1 MTLKGEWSYS
11 DNAIAIYKRLYF
23 DKLKGETKPSQ
34 THARIAEFIANT
46 PAEKSK
52 FFNLLDKK
60 IFRPNSPCMINAGS
74 YSKNPHDNA
83 LSACYVLGLED
94 SMDSIIEM
102 WGVCAKIYASG
113 AGSGIP
119 ITNLREKG
127 ANISTGGAASGPLA
141 YLNVVDMLSN
151 TVRSGGKTRRAAN
164 MGIFKYNHP
173 DIMKILDAKLNGEIQ
188 TFNLSMSV
196 TDYFME
202 NLDNE
207 RKIILKSPQNR
218 KKSKKKSKRIS
229 IDKIWEKVIHNAWAN
244 GDPGLFFYDIVNKF
258 NPFPSLGD
266 IDCTNPCGEVPLPP
280 WSVCNIGSIN
290 VSHFVNKYDKDH
302 TFSFNWDDFK
312 NTVGDCF
319 TFLDNVIDKQEY
331 IHLNF
336 QKNAKDYRPVGLGI
350 MGFADALIK
359 LNISYESQE
368 AIDFFE
374 TLCYHLNKECIK
386 QSIKIAKDP
395 NTWNINIPNEDYKYF
410 KDLIKYYIKSEEDEN
425 DDEDKILKDFEEYGI
440 HNSNWTMIAP
450 TGSTS
455 MSADCSYA
463 WEPLM
468 ALVWE
473 KPLVESDKVL
483 KIIHPQFEKDLEELI
498 KCGQFSLKGNSNII
512 KKSILN
518 DIIDDNGS
526 IQNIEYFPAHMKSIY
541 KVAHDIDPLFKIK
554 MQGAGQ
560 KWISMAISSTTNLPN
575 NATEQD
581 VKDIYTAAWKA
592 GLKGI
597 TVFRDGCREDQ
608 IVHFGKKLDSKQ
620 EKLIIRERPIKRDG
634 STVEIKT
641 PHGKFYVTVNFVDER
656 PIEMFFSIG
665 KQGGLVNVII
675 DALARI
681 CSKGLQAGMD
691 MNWIVDT
698 LEGLKGDSFWFKMNE
713 NEEKSTQADSIVDAL
728 SKVLEHHFIF
738 KENKTRHTDD
748 SFTGFNR
755 FALSNSKLDPV
766 IHADDDSFIGFNRC
780 PECQKKG
787 LTYRSGCR
795 GGECI
800 FCGFSNCS

>member
-1 MTLKGEWSYS
+1 MTLKGEWTYS

-23 DKLKGETKPSQ
+23 DKLKKEVKPSQ
-34 THARIAEFIANT
+34 THARISKFVGDT
-46 PAEKSK
+46 PAEQNQ
-52 FFNLLDKK
+52 FFHILESK

-74 YSKNPHDNA
+74 DSKNPHDRA

-102 WGVCAKIYASG
+102 WGICAKIYASG

-127 ANISTGGAASGPLA
+127 ATISTGGSASGPLA

-164 MGIFKYNHP
+164 MGIFKYDHP
-173 DIMKILDAKLNGEIQ
+173 DVLKILNSKLNGEIQ

-196 TDYFME
+196 TNKFMR
-202 NLDNE
+202 
-207 RKIILKSPQNR
+207 RKYKNGQVHLFSPNKGELKDTI
-218 KKSKKKSKRIS
+218 KL
-229 IDKIWEKVIHNAWAN
+229 DKIWKTAISNAWTN
-244 GDPGLFFYDIVNKF
+244 GDPGLFFFDTVNKF

-280 WSVCNIGSIN
+280 WSICNIGSIN
-290 VSHFVNKYDKDH
+290 VSHFVRTSPGMADP
-302 TFSFNWDDFK
+302 DFK
-312 NTVGDCF
+312 PFFQWKEFTKVIPQCF
-319 TFLDNVIDKQEY
+319 KFLDNVIDKQDY
-331 IHLNF
+331 IHEKF
-336 QKNAKDYRPVGLGI
+336 ERNAKKWRPVGLGI

-359 LNISYESQE
+359 LGIPYDSEE
-368 AIDFFE
+368 AIKFFE
-374 TLCYHLNKECIK
+374 DICFELTSECIET
-386 QSIKIAKDP
+386 SI
-395 NTWNINIPNEDYKYF
+395 
-410 KDLIKYYIKSEEDEN
+410 DLAQETKSYVPVPEEDKDHFRNLIYYYTKE
-425 DDEDKILKDFEEYGI
+425 DDDILEHYDEYGI

-473 KPLVESDKVL
+473 KPLVESDEVL
-483 KIIHPQFEKDLEELI
+483 KIIHPEFEKNLDAWLDCDKNAVRKSKE
-498 KCGQFSLKGNSNII
+498 SII
-512 KKSILN
+512 E
-518 DIIDDNGS
+518 DIIRENGS
-526 IQNIEYFPAHMKSIY
+526 IQNIHYFPDYMKSIY
-541 KVAHDIDPLFKIK
+541 KVAHDIDPIFKIK

-575 NATEQD
+575 HATKE
-581 VKDIYTAAWKA
+581 DIDDIFKTAWKE

-597 TVFRDGCREDQ
+597 TVFRDGCRDEQ
-608 IVHFGKKLDSKQ
+608 IVHFGKQKPKRRTTDRLSK
-620 EKLIIRERPIKRDG
+620 RPIKRDG

-641 PHGKFYVTVNFVDER
+641 PHGKFFVTVNFVNNK

-691 MNWIVDT
+691 MDWIIDT
-698 LEGLKGDSFWFKMNE
+698 LEGLKGDSFWFKMDE
-713 NEEKSTQADSIVDAL
+713 NKEQSEQAESIVDAL
-728 SKVLEHHFIF
+728 SKVLSYHF
-738 KENKTRHTDD
+738 TDNLLP
-748 SFTGFNR
+748 TQIPYNR
-755 FALSNSKLDPV
+755 DEIDPA
-766 IHADDDSFIGFNRC
+766 IYADDRDSFIGFERC

-787 LTYRSGCR
+787 LTHKTGCR

-800 FCGFSNCS
+800 FCGFTNCS

>member
-1 MTLKGEWSYS
+1 MTLKGEWTYS

-34 THARIAEFIANT
+34 THARIAEFVANT

-74 YSKNPHDNA
+74 DSKNPHDRA

-127 ANISTGGAASGPLA
+127 ASISTGGSASGPLA

-164 MGIFKYNHP
+164 MGIFKFNHP
-173 DIMKILDAKLNGEIQ
+173 DIMEILDSKLNGEIQ

-196 TDYFME
+196 TNFFMK
-202 NLDNE
+202 NLEKGRVKKIALRSPNHS
-207 RKIILKSPQNR
+207 RKY
-218 KKSKKKSKRIS
+218 SKNTS
-229 IDKIWEKVIHNAWAN
+229 ITKLWDKVITNAWTN
-244 GDPGLFFYDIVNKF
+244 GDPGLFFFDIVNKF

-280 WSVCNIGSIN
+280 WSICNIGSIN
-290 VSHFVNKYDKDH
+290 VSYFVNVDPTLK
-302 TFSFNWDDFK
+302 TMNNSFRWDDFIK
-312 NTVGDCF
+312 VIPQCF
-319 TFLDNVIDKQEY
+319 KFLDNVIEKQDY
-331 IHLNF
+331 IHPKF
-336 QKNAKDYRPVGLGI
+336 MKNAKDWRPVGLGI

-359 LNISYESQE
+359 LDIPYDSKE
-368 AIDFFE
+368 AKEFFE
-374 TLCYHLNKECIK
+374 GLCWQLNYECIK
-386 QSIKIAKDP
+386 QSIEIVKTNP
-395 NTWNINIPNEDYKYF
+395 HSNICIPEEDVEHF
-410 KDLIKYYIKSEEDEN
+410 RNLIKYYTK
-425 DDEDKILKDFEEYGI
+425 DDEQILNDFDEYGI

-473 KPLVESDKVL
+473 KPLVESDEVL
-483 KIIHPQFEKDLEELI
+483 KIIHPQFEEDLI
-498 KCGQFSLKGNSNII
+498 KYIRKEMFSEKATSKKILNEKEKII
-512 KKSILN
+512 K
-518 DIIDDNGS
+518 DIIDENGS
-526 IQNIEYFPAHMKSIY
+526 IQNIEYLPQHMKDIY
-541 KVAHDIDPLFKIK
+541 KVAHDIDPIVKIK

-575 NATEQD
+575 SATIED
-581 VKDIYTAAWKA
+581 VDIIYKTAWEH

-597 TVFRDGCREDQ
+597 TIFRDGCRENQ
-608 IVHFGKKLDSKQ
+608 VVQFGKKKTIKEKEIIKQ
-620 EKLIIRERPIKRDG
+620 RPIKREG

-641 PHGKFYVTVNFVDER
+641 PHGKFYVTVNYHLDK
-656 PIEMFFSIG
+656 PIEMFFSVG
-665 KQGGLVNVII
+665 KQGGLVNVVI

-681 CSKGLQAGMD
+681 CSKGLQAGMT
-691 MNWIVDT
+691 MEWIVDT
-698 LEGLKGDSFWFKMNE
+698 LEGLKGDIPFWFKIDDDV
-713 NEEKSTQADSIVDAL
+713 EKQEQAESIVDAL
-728 SKVLEHHFIF
+728 AKVLQYHFMSKKNNTEH
-738 KENKTRHTDD
+738 N
-748 SFTGFNR
+748 S
-755 FALSNSKLDPV
+755 LSNEIPYDKDKIDPA
-766 IHADDDSFIGFNRC
+766 IYECNPPYGGMERC
-780 PECQKKG
+780 PECGKKG
-787 LTYRSGCR
+787 LTHTTGCR
-795 GGECI
+795 GGECV

>member
-1 MTLKGEWSYS
+1 MTLKGEWTYS
-11 DNAIAIYKRLYF
+11 DNALAIYKRLYF
-23 DKLKGETKPSQ
+23 DKLKEETKPSQ
-34 THARIAEFIANT
+34 THARIAKFIANDQI
-46 PAEKSK
+46 EQNK
-52 FFNLLDKK
+52 FFHLLDRK

-74 YSKNPHDNA
+74 DSKNPHDRA

-127 ANISTGGAASGPLA
+127 ATISTGGSASGPLA

-173 DIMKILDAKLNGEIQ
+173 DVMKILDSKLNGDIQ

-196 TDYFME
+196 TDFFMK
-202 NLDNE
+202 NLE
-207 RKIILKSPQNR
+207 KGRIKKIRLRSPNYY
-218 KKSKKKSKRIS
+218 KTKKKHARNIS
-229 IDKIWEKVIHNAWAN
+229 ITELWNKVITNAWTN
-244 GDPGLFFYDIVNKF
+244 GDPGLFFFDTVNKF

-290 VSHFVNKYDKDH
+290 VSYFVRTSPGMADPDFKP
-302 TFSFNWDDFK
+302 FFNWVDFK
-312 NTVGDCF
+312 QVIQYAF
-319 TFLDNVIDKQEY
+319 KFLDNVIEKQDY
-331 IHLNF
+331 IHPKF
-336 QKNAKDYRPVGLGI
+336 MKNAKDWRPVGLGI
-350 MGFADALIK
+350 MGFADTLIK
-359 LNISYESQE
+359 LNIPYDSE
-368 AIDFFE
+368 AAIELFE
-374 TLCYHLNKECIK
+374 EICFQLNWACIK
-386 QSIKIAKDP
+386 QSVQMAKDGEW
-395 NTWNINIPNEDYKYF
+395 TIPIPGADQEHFYN
-410 KDLIKYYIKSEEDEN
+410 LLKYYTQDK
-425 DDEDKILKDFEEYGI
+425 DDQLLADFEEYGI

-473 KPLVESDKVL
+473 KPLVESDEVL
-483 KIIHPQFEKDLEELI
+483 KIIHPQFEEDLDALI
-498 KCGQFSLKGNSNII
+498 KNKQFRSIKNKEEII
-512 KKSILN
+512 E
-518 DIIDDNGS
+518 DIVNNNGS
-526 IQNIEYFPAHMKSIY
+526 IQTIDYFPQHMKNIY
-541 KVAHDIDPLFKIK
+541 KVAHDIDPIFKIK

-575 NATEQD
+575 NATVE
-581 VKDIYTAAWKA
+581 DIENIFKTAWKK

-597 TVFRDGCREDQ
+597 TVFRDGCREKQ
-608 IVHFGKKLDSKQ
+608 IVQFGKRKIDKEIIKQ
-620 EKLIIRERPIKRDG
+620 RPIKREG

-641 PHGKFYVTVNFVDER
+641 PHGKFYVTVNYHLDK
-656 PIEMFFSIG
+656 PIEMFFSVG
-665 KQGGLVNVII
+665 KQGGLVNVVI

-681 CSKGLQAGMD
+681 CSKGLQAGMT
-691 MNWIVDT
+691 MEWIVDT
-698 LEGLKGDSFWFKMNE
+698 LEGLKGDIPFWFKIDDDV
-713 NEEKSTQADSIVDAL
+713 EKQEQAESIVDAL
-728 SKVLEHHFIF
+728 AKVLQYHFMSKKNNTEH
-738 KENKTRHTDD
+738 N
-748 SFTGFNR
+748 S
-755 FALSNSKLDPV
+755 LSNEIPYDKDKIDPA
-766 IHADDDSFIGFNRC
+766 IYECDPPYGGMERC
-780 PECQKKG
+780 PECGKKG
-787 LTYRSGCR
+787 LNRRSGCR
-795 GGECI
+795 GGECM

>member
-1 MTLKGEWSYS
+1 MTLKGEWTYS
-11 DNAIAIYKRLYF
+11 DNALAIYKRLYF

-34 THARIAEFIANT
+34 THARIANFVSDIPTEQNQ
-46 PAEKSK
+46 
-52 FFNLLDKK
+52 FFNILESK

-74 YSKNPHDNA
+74 DSKNPHDRA

-102 WGVCAKIYASG
+102 WGICAKIYASG

-127 ANISTGGAASGPLA
+127 ATISTGGSASGPLA

-164 MGIFKYNHP
+164 MGIFKYDHP
-173 DIMKILDAKLNGEIQ
+173 DVLNILNSKLNGDIQ

-196 TDYFME
+196 TNKFMRRKYK
-202 NLDNE
+202 NGQVHLFSPNKGKLKDTIKLNE
-207 RKIILKSPQNR
+207 
-218 KKSKKKSKRIS
+218 
-229 IDKIWEKVIHNAWAN
+229 IWKTAINNAWTN
-244 GDPGLFFYDIVNKF
+244 GDPGLFFFDTVNRF

-280 WSVCNIGSIN
+280 WSICNIGSIN
-290 VSHFVNKYDKDH
+290 VSHFVKTSPGMSDP
-302 TFSFNWDDFK
+302 DFK
-312 NTVGDCF
+312 PFFQWKEFTKIIPQCF
-319 TFLDNVIDKQEY
+319 KFLNNVIDKQDY
-331 IHLNF
+331 IHEKF
-336 QKNAKDYRPVGLGI
+336 EENAKKWRPVGLGI

-359 LNISYESQE
+359 LGIPYDSEEAIKIFEDICFELTSGCIETSIDIAQETKSYVPIPEEDKDHFRNLISYY
-368 AIDFFE
+368 
-374 TLCYHLNKECIK
+374 TKE
-386 QSIKIAKDP
+386 
-395 NTWNINIPNEDYKYF
+395 
-410 KDLIKYYIKSEEDEN
+410 
-425 DDEDKILKDFEEYGI
+425 DDDILDHFDTHGI

-473 KPLVESDKVL
+473 KPLVESDEVL
-483 KIIHPQFEKDLEELI
+483 TIIHPQFEKDLNELI
-498 KCGQFSLKGNSNII
+498 KLDQYKGPKEKEKIFEDII
-512 KKSILN
+512 KS
-518 DIIDDNGS
+518 NGS
-526 IQNIEYFPAHMKSIY
+526 IQGLLYIPAHMRNIY
-541 KVAHDIDPLFKIK
+541 KVAHDIDPIFKIK

-575 NATEQD
+575 HATKE
-581 VKDIYTAAWKA
+581 DIDDIFRTAWKE

-597 TVFRDGCREDQ
+597 TVFRDGCRDEQ
-608 IVHFGKKLDSKQ
+608 IVHFGKKKKKRRKTDQKI
-620 EKLIIRERPIKRDG
+620 KRPIKRSG

-641 PHGKFYVTVNFVDER
+641 PHGKFFVTVNFVDNN

-691 MNWIVDT
+691 MDWIIDT
-698 LEGLKGDSFWFKMNE
+698 LEGLKGDSFWFKMDE

-728 SKVLEHHFIF
+728 SKVLQHHFTETHLLKTMIPYN
-738 KENKTRHTDD
+738 KEE
-748 SFTGFNR
+748 
-755 FALSNSKLDPV
+755 LDQA
-766 IHADDDSFIGFNRC
+766 IYADDRDDFIGFERC

-787 LTYRSGCR
+787 LTHKTGCR

-800 FCGFSNCS
+800 FCGFTNCS

>member
-1 MTLKGEWSYS
+1 MTLKGEWTYS

-23 DKLKGETKPSQ
+23 DKLKGETRPDQ
-34 THARIAEFIANT
+34 THSRIAKFIGNNDVEA
-46 PAEKSK
+46 SK
-52 FFNLLDKK
+52 FFNLLENK
-60 IFRPNSPCMINAGS
+60 IFRSNSPCMINAGS
-74 YSKNPHDNA
+74 DSKNPHDRA

-127 ANISTGGAASGPLA
+127 AGISTGGTASGPLA

-173 DIMKILDAKLNGEIQ
+173 DVMSILDAKLNGEIQ

-196 TDYFME
+196 TDYFIE
-202 NLDNE
+202 NINLVQIKTSTKE
-207 RKIILKSPQNR
+207 KRILFKSPQ
-218 KKSKKKSKRIS
+218 KSKKKLGRIS
-229 IDKIWEKVIHNAWAN
+229 IDKIWKKVIKNAWTN
-244 GDPGLFFYDIVNKF
+244 GDPGLFFYDTVNKF

-266 IDCTNPCGEVPLPP
+266 IDCTNPCGEIPLPP

-290 VSHFVNKYDKDH
+290 VSHFVNKYDKNH
-302 TFSFNWDDFK
+302 IFSFNWNEFNK
-312 NTVGDCF
+312 VTQDCF
-319 TFLDNVIDKQEY
+319 LFLDNVIDKQDY
-331 IHLNF
+331 IHCNF
-336 QKNAKDYRPVGLGI
+336 QKNTKDWRPVGLGI

-368 AIDFFE
+368 AIEFFE
-374 TLCYHLNKECIK
+374 TLCYQLNKHAIIK
-386 QSIKIAKDP
+386 SIEIAKDP
-395 NTWNINIPNEDYKYF
+395 DEWVIQIPNEDYKWF
-410 KDLIKYYIKSEEDEN
+410 KNLLKHYTKN
-425 DDEDKILKDFEEYGI
+425 DKKILEDFKEYGI

-473 KPLVESDKVL
+473 KPLVESDEVL
-483 KIIHPQFEKDLEELI
+483 KIIHPQFEKDLEKLI
-498 KCGQFSLKGNSNII
+498 NDDQFHGRGFTKNEII
-512 KKSILN
+512 K
-518 DIIDDNGS
+518 DIIDNNGS
-526 IQNIEYFPAHMKSIY
+526 IQNLPYFSDHFKSIY

-560 KWISMAISSTTNLPN
+560 KYISMAISSTTNLPN
-575 NATEQD
+575 SATKQD
-581 VKDIYTAAWKA
+581 VEDIYITAWKA

-608 IVHFGKKLDSKQ
+608 IVHFGKQKVVKKEGIKQ
-620 EKLIIRERPIKRDG
+620 RPIKRDG

-641 PHGKFYVTVNFVDER
+641 PHGKFYVTVNYYDDK
-656 PIEMFFSIG
+656 PIEMFFSVG
-665 KQGGLVNVII
+665 KQGGLVNVVI

-681 CSKGLQAGMD
+681 CSKGLQAGMT
-691 MNWIVDT
+691 MEWIVDT
-698 LEGLKGDSFWFKMNE
+698 LEGLKGDIPFWFKIADG
-713 NEEKSTQADSIVDAL
+713 EEKQRQAESIVDAL
-728 SKVLEHHFIF
+728 SKVLLYHFMPNEITNQNVN
-738 KENKTRHTDD
+738 ELNWTKTQEKMNHIDFVCEDT
-748 SFTGFNR
+748 
-755 FALSNSKLDPV
+755 LLK
-766 IHADDDSFIGFNRC
+766 RC
-780 PECQKKG
+780 PECGKKG
-787 LTYRSGCR
+787 LNHTSGCR
-795 GGECI
+795 GGECVL
-800 FCGFSNCS
+800 CGFSNCS

>member
-1 MTLKGEWSYS
+1 MTLKGEWTYS

-34 THARIAEFIANT
+34 THARIAEFVANT

-74 YSKNPHDNA
+74 DSKNPHDRA

-127 ANISTGGAASGPLA
+127 ASISTGGSASGPLA

-164 MGIFKYNHP
+164 MGIFKFNHP
-173 DIMKILDAKLNGEIQ
+173 DIMEILDSKLNGEIQ

-196 TDYFME
+196 TNFFMK
-202 NLDNE
+202 NLEKGRVKKIALRSPNHS
-207 RKIILKSPQNR
+207 RKY
-218 KKSKKKSKRIS
+218 SKNTS
-229 IDKIWEKVIHNAWAN
+229 ITKLWDKVITNAWTN
-244 GDPGLFFYDIVNKF
+244 GDPGLFFFDIVNKF

-280 WSVCNIGSIN
+280 WSICNIGSIN
-290 VSHFVNKYDKDH
+290 VSHFVNVDPTLK
-302 TFSFNWDDFK
+302 TMNSSFQWEKFK
-312 NTVGDCF
+312 EVIPYCF
-319 TFLDNVIDKQEY
+319 KFLDNVIEKQEY
-331 IHLNF
+331 IHPKF
-336 QKNAKDYRPVGLGI
+336 MKNAKKWRPVGLGI
-350 MGFADALIK
+350 MGFADTLIK
-359 LNISYESQE
+359 LNIAYDSEE
-368 AIDFFE
+368 AKDFFE
-374 TLCYHLNKECIK
+374 QICFELTNGCIETSIDLAQETKSYVPIPEEDKEH
-386 QSIKIAKDP
+386 
-395 NTWNINIPNEDYKYF
+395 F
-410 KDLIKYYIKSEEDEN
+410 RDLISYYTKG
-425 DDEDKILKDFEEYGI
+425 DDDILDHFDTHGI

-473 KPLVESDKVL
+473 KPLVESNEVL
-483 KIIHPQFEKDLEELI
+483 KIIHPQFEKDLDKLI
-498 KCGQFSLKGNSNII
+498 KLKQFRSIKTKSEII
-512 KKSILN
+512 E
-518 DIIDDNGS
+518 DIVNHNGS
-526 IQNIEYFPAHMKSIY
+526 IQAIDYFPQPMKDIY
-541 KVAHDIDPLFKIK
+541 KVAHDIDPIVKIK

-575 NATEQD
+575 NATIED
-581 VKDIYTAAWKA
+581 VDIIYKTAWEH

-597 TVFRDGCREDQ
+597 TIFRDGCRENQ
-608 IVHFGKKLDSKQ
+608 VVQFGKKKTIKEKEIIKQ
-620 EKLIIRERPIKRDG
+620 RPIKREG

-641 PHGKFYVTVNFVDER
+641 PHGKFYVTVNYHLDK
-656 PIEMFFSIG
+656 PIEMFFSVG
-665 KQGGLVNVII
+665 KQGGLVNVVI

-681 CSKGLQAGMD
+681 CSKGLQAGMT
-691 MNWIVDT
+691 MEWIVDT
-698 LEGLKGDSFWFKMNE
+698 LEGLKGDIPFWFKIDDDV
-713 NEEKSTQADSIVDAL
+713 EKQEQAESIVDAL
-728 SKVLEHHFIF
+728 AKVLQYHFMS
-738 KENKTRHTDD
+738 KKNNTWQN
-748 SFTGFNR
+748 S
-755 FALSNSKLDPV
+755 LSNEIPYDKDKIDPA
-766 IHADDDSFIGFNRC
+766 IYECDPPFAPYATIFERC
-780 PECQKKG
+780 PECNKKG
-787 LTYRSGCR
+787 LTHTTGCR
-795 GGECI
+795 GGECV

>member
-1 MTLKGEWSYS
+1 MTLKGEWTYS

-23 DKLKGETKPSQ
+23 DKLKEETKPSQ
-34 THARIAEFIANT
+34 THSRIAQFVATT

-74 YSKNPHDNA
+74 DSKNPHDRA

-127 ANISTGGAASGPLA
+127 AEISTGGSASGPLA

-173 DIMKILDAKLNGEIQ
+173 DVMSILDAKLNGEIQ

-196 TDYFME
+196 TDFFMK
-202 NLDNE
+202 NINGK
-207 RKIILKSPQNR
+207 RILLRSPDRR
-218 KKSKKKSKRIS
+218 KKVGRKLSSKE
-229 IDKIWEKVIHNAWAN
+229 IWEKVIHNAWTN
-244 GDPGLFFYDIVNKF
+244 GDPGLFFFDTVNRF

-280 WSVCNIGSIN
+280 WSICNIGSIN
-290 VSHFVNKYDKDH
+290 VSYFVREADQTIEPK
-302 TFSFNWDDFK
+302 FQWEEFK

-319 TFLDNVIDKQEY
+319 QFLDNVIDKQDY
-331 IHLNF
+331 IHCNF
-336 QKNAKDYRPVGLGI
+336 QKNARDWRPVGLGI

-368 AIDFFE
+368 AMDLFE
-374 TLCYHLNKECIK
+374 ELCFQLNRECIRK
-386 QSIKIAKDP
+386 SIEIAKDP
-395 NTWNINIPNEDYKYF
+395 DEWTINIPNEDYEWF
-410 KDLIKYYIKSEEDEN
+410 KNIIKYYAEN
-425 DDEDKILKDFEEYGI
+425 DEKILEDFEEYGI

-473 KPLVESDKVL
+473 KPLVESDEVL
-483 KIIHPQFEKDLEELI
+483 KIIHPQFERDLEGLI
-498 KCGQFSLKGNSNII
+498 KSGQFSLKGKDSII
-512 KKSILN
+512 KKTILN
-518 DIIDDNGS
+518 DIVDNNGS
-526 IQNIEYFPAHMKSIY
+526 IQNIEYFPQNFKDIY

-575 NATEQD
+575 KATEQD
-581 VKDIYTAAWKA
+581 VENIYIAAWKA

-608 IVHFGKKLDSKQ
+608 IVHFGKQKVIKEEGIKQ
-620 EKLIIRERPIKRDG
+620 RPIKRDG

-641 PHGKFYVTVNFVDER
+641 PHGKFYVTVNYHDDK
-656 PIEMFFSIG
+656 PIEMFFSVG
-665 KQGGLVNVII
+665 KQGGLVNVVI

-681 CSKGLQAGMD
+681 CSKGLQAGMT
-691 MNWIVDT
+691 MEWIVDT
-698 LEGLKGDSFWFKMNE
+698 LEGLKGDIPFWFKIADG
-713 NEEKSTQADSIVDAL
+713 EEKQRQAESIVDAL
-728 SKVLEHHFIF
+728 SKVLFYHFMPDEDRTIYSYNP
-738 KENKTRHTDD
+738 ENAVCEDTLLK
-748 SFTGFNR
+748 
-755 FALSNSKLDPV
+755 
-766 IHADDDSFIGFNRC
+766 RC
-780 PECQKKG
+780 PECGKKG
-787 LTYRSGCR
+787 LNHTSGCR
-795 GGECI
+795 GGECVL
-800 FCGFSNCS
+800 CGFSNCS